1 MLSIVKVLYALKEA
15 MMMIE
20 DDEAL
25 FLDEA
30 FMSNIFSNIM
40 EGDNKLEPLEE
51 YTIHMFGKYSIQISL
66 RIICL
71 INFNI

>member
-1 MLSIVKVLYALKEA
+1 MGKVIYALEEA
-15 MMMIE
+15 MAKIE
-20 DDEAL
+20 EDGAL

-30 FMSNIFSNIM
+30 FMSDIFSNTM
-40 EGDNKLEPLEE
+40 EGDNKLEPPEE
-51 YTIHMFGKYSIQISL
+51 YIIHMFGKYSIQISL